1 MSLNIDHYQ
10 TVTLKNRKNLDNV
23 ATLMNLFS
31 KYLFNVLVNLQAT
44 FLDWKA
50 CFKWFTWSWITNA
63 VAHLFLFLP

>member
-44 FLDWKA
+44 FLD
-50 CFKWFTWSWITNA
+50 
-63 VAHLFLFLP
+63 